1 LIIAILYMKA
11 TTREP
16 RSELYHRLKW
26 LTFFRLLF
34 TTLLL
39 GGAAYIHSEGVSSF
53 LTPPLVAIYSLTVGI
68 FLLSIIYALLLN
80 RLKSHQRFASFQ
92 VCGDTAIVS
101 VMIYLTGGFSSVFPF
116 LYLVVMIYSSM
127 LIYRKGSL
135 IMAALCSIQYGAMVD
150 LEYYGLLKPFISTG
164 LQVPMSDQW
173 RYVILKILMISIGC
187 FAVSFLSSLLAEQA
201 RKSRRELAVMEEQVR
216 RVEKMATVGEMAAGL
231 AHEIKNPLASLSGSI
246 QLLRE
251 EVQFNG
257 DHDRLMNIVL
267 REANRLNS
275 LLSNFL
281 LFARPQARKLE
292 LIELKKALED
302 TVSLFEKNI
311 NCAGRITIDR
321 AFIPASWVEMD
332 PMHFHQVLW
341 NLLLNAAEAIDGS
354 GRIAISML
362 LSGSSNIRIEISDTG
377 CGMSKEK
384 IKLIFDP
391 FYTTK
396 AYGTGLGLSIV
407 HRILETYGF
416 WVTVDSVPDKGTT
429 FTIHLMG
436 SQPPAKR
443 KIAGSPQP

>member
-1 LIIAILYMKA
+1 MN
-11 TTREP
+11 TTPKNP

-26 LTFFRLLF
+26 LTFCRLLF

-39 GGAAYIHSEGVSSF
+39 GGAAYIHAAGGSSF
-53 LTPPLVAIYSLTVGI
+53 LTPPLVAIYGLTVGI
-68 FLLSIIYALLLN
+68 FFLSIIYALLLN
-80 RLKSHQRFASFQ
+80 RLTHHQKFASLQ
-92 VCGDTAIVS
+92 VSGDTLIVS

-116 LYLVVMIYSSM
+116 LYLVIMIYSSM

-135 IMAALCSIQYGAMVD
+135 IMAALCSIQYGTMVD
-150 LEYYGLLKPFISTG
+150 LEYYGLLTPFISEG
-164 LQVPMSDQW
+164 LQMPMSDQW
-173 RYVILKILMISIGC
+173 RYAIFKILMISVGC
-187 FAVSFLSSLLAEQA
+187 FAVSFLSSLLAEQV

-216 RVEKMATVGEMAAGL
+216 RVEKMASVGEMAAGL

-251 EVQFNG
+251 EVPFNE
-257 DHDRLMNIVL
+257 DHDRLMNIVV

-302 TVSLFEKNI
+302 TASLFEKNSHF
-311 NCAGRITIDR
+311 ADRIIIDR
-321 AFIPASWVEMD
+321 ILIPGIWVEMD
-332 PMHFHQVLW
+332 PMHLHQVLW
-341 NLLLNAAEAIDGS
+341 NLLLNAAEAISGS
-354 GRIAISML
+354 GRIVITMHS
-362 LSGSSNIRIEISDTG
+362 SGTRNVRIEISDTG
-377 CGMSKEK
+377 CGMPGEK

-396 AYGTGLGLSIV
+396 SYGTGLGLSIV

-416 WVTVDSVPDKGTT
+416 GVTVDSVPNKGSV
-429 FTIHLMG
+429 FTILLMRSG
-436 SQPPAKR
+436 SPVQR
-443 KIAGSPQP
+443 KIADRFKP

>member
-1 LIIAILYMKA
+1 MNV
-11 TTREP
+11 TTRQF

-53 LTPPLVAIYSLTVGI
+53 LTPPLVAIYSLTVGV
-68 FLLSIIYALLLN
+68 FFLSIIYALLLN
-80 RLKSHQRFASFQ
+80 RLRHHQRFALFQ
-92 VCGDTAIVS
+92 VSGDTLIVS

-150 LEYYGLLKPFISTG
+150 LEYYGLLKPFISSG
-164 LQVPMSDQW
+164 LQIPMSDQW
-173 RYVILKILMISIGC
+173 RYVILKILMVSLGC
-187 FAVSFLSSLLAEQA
+187 FAVSFLSSLLAEQV
-201 RKSRRELAVMEEQVR
+201 RKSRRELAAMEEQVR

-251 EVQFNG
+251 EVEFNE
-257 DHDRLMNIVL
+257 DHDRLMNVVL

-292 LIELKKALED
+292 KIELKKALEE

-311 NCAGRITIDR
+311 NCADRITINTS
-321 AFIPASWVEMD
+321 FLSGIWVEMD
-332 PMHFHQVLW
+332 PTHLHQVLW
-341 NLLLNAAEAIDGS
+341 NLLLNASEAIDGS
-354 GRIAISML
+354 GCIAVSMHP
-362 LSGSSNIRIEISDTG
+362 SGSTNVRIEISDTG
-377 CGMSKEK
+377 CGMPREK

-396 AYGTGLGLSIV
+396 SFGTGLGLSIV

-416 WVTVDSVPDKGTT
+416 WVTVDSVPNKGTT
-429 FTIHLMG
+429 FKIELKRDEPPVRSG
-436 SQPPAKR
+436 SLASH
-443 KIAGSPQP
+443 ALSAL

>member
-1 LIIAILYMKA
+1 M
-11 TTREP
+11 
-16 RSELYHRLKW
+16 KW
-26 LTFFRLLF
+26 LTFCRLLF

-39 GGAAYIHSEGVSSF
+39 GGAAYLHSEGVSSF
-53 LTPPLVAIYSLTVGI
+53 LAPPLVAIYGLTVGI
-68 FLLSIIYALLLN
+68 FFLSIGYALLLN
-80 RLKSHQRFASFQ
+80 RLKRHQRFASFQ
-92 VCGDTAIVS
+92 VSVDTLIVS

-135 IMAALCSIQYGAMVD
+135 IMAALCSIQYGTMVD
-150 LEYYGLLKPFISTG
+150 LEYYGLLRPFLATS
-164 LQVPMSDQW
+164 LQGPMSDQW

-187 FAVSFLSSLLAEQA
+187 FAVSFLSSLLAEQV

-251 EVQFNG
+251 EVQFSE

-275 LLSNFL
+275 LLTNFL

-302 TVSLFEKNI
+302 TVALFEKNI
-311 NCAGRITIDR
+311 NCAGRITINKH
-321 AFIPASWVEMD
+321 FIQGSWVEMD
-332 PMHFHQVLW
+332 PTHLHQVLW
-341 NLLLNAAEAIDGS
+341 NLLLNAVEAIEGI
-354 GRIAISML
+354 GCIAISMHVF
-362 LSGSSNIRIEISDTG
+362 GSSNVRIEISDTG
-377 CGMSKEK
+377 CGMSREK
-384 IKLIFDP
+384 VRLIFDP

-396 AYGTGLGLSIV
+396 SYGTGLGLSIV

-416 WVTVDSVPDKGTT
+416 SVTVDSAPNRGTT
-429 FTIHLMG
+429 FTLHLKQG
-436 SQPPAKR
+436 ESPGKR
-443 KIAGSPQP
+443 KSAHALEV